1 MMKQAVAALSV
12 LFSSYTYAANEE
24 LDTLR
29 ASSMP
34 QNEWR
39 LIKDDKTRNVKAYD
53 KRDEGK
59 SLRSFKVEYEVEESF
74 ETLAKVYFDFENYK
88 EWYYEVI
95 EAKLVKKVSPT
106 EFYYYIVHNAPP
118 TLADRDAVLH
128 AVIEPY
134 NAKRGYALYKI
145 NAVPDYLPAKP
156 PYLRIHGYSITIKLA
171 PIGNNKIR
179 GTVEGYVDPGA
190 SFPGWAINY
199 VQRRAPYEG
208 VLGFLRVLKTR
219 QIMGKYQDKPA
230 FYFTE
235 S

>member
-1 MMKQAVAALSV
+1 MMKQVVAALCV
-12 LFSSYTYAANEE
+12 LFSSYNYAANED
-24 LDTLR
+24 LDALR
-29 ASSMP
+29 AASTP

-39 LIKDDKTRNVKAYD
+39 LIKYDKSRNIKAYD

-95 EAKLVKKVSPT
+95 EAKLVKKISPT

-134 NAKRGYALYKI
+134 NTERGYALYKI
-145 NAVPDYLPAKP
+145 NSAPKYLPAKP
-156 PYLRIHGYSITIKLA
+156 PYLRIDGYSITIKLT

-179 GTVEGYVDPGA
+179 GTVEGYVDSGA
-190 SFPGWAINY
+190 AFPSWAINY

-208 VLGFLRVLKTR
+208 VLGFLRVLKSR
-219 QIMGKYQDKPA
+219 QITGKYQDKPP